1 VIGIGANGAVSAR
14 TKDLQTSRRVGGEA
28 LDRALHTNV
37 ELTDGLFVNTKLL
50 RWVVFGEVAFLFLMG
65 AGVALHPG
73 YVLARHE
80 GGISEYGVHVK
91 TAVFYTLAW
100 AVLAGGNMRAARAC
114 GGHGIRS
121 EKVRK
126 LLLFYSA
133 SSLLVLMSTYFYSID
148 AVMSYIHYGFAAVL
162 VVFMSLAAYWL
173 YRQLADVSWARAAL
187 WVQFVGSTSAL
198 LSIVGV
204 LHVLFCAETISNVG
218 CAILLAKTSSRALDG
233 NVGEITAAVL

>member
-1 VIGIGANGAVSAR
+1 VN
-14 TKDLQTSRRVGGEA
+14 SR
-28 LDRALHTNV
+28 
-37 ELTDGLFVNTKLL
+37 LL
-50 RWVVFGEVAFLFLMG
+50 RWVVFGEVAFLFFMG

-80 GGISEYGVHVK
+80 GGISEYGVHLK

-114 GGHGIRS
+114 GGRGDRS

-133 SSLLVLMSTYFYSID
+133 ASFLVLISSYFYSLD
-148 AVMSYIHYGFAAVL
+148 AVLKYIHYSFGAVL
-162 VVFMSLAAYWL
+162 VVFMSTAAYWL
-173 YRQLADVSWARAAL
+173 SRQLTDVTWARATL
-187 WVQFVGSTSAL
+187 WVQVLGSIAAL
-198 LSIVGV
+198 LSIVGA

-218 CAILLAKTSSRALDG
+218 CAILLAKTCSRALDG
-233 NVGEITAAVL
+233 DVAEIPVVATAA

>member
-1 VIGIGANGAVSAR
+1 
-14 TKDLQTSRRVGGEA
+14 
-28 LDRALHTNV
+28 
-37 ELTDGLFVNTKLL
+37 
-50 RWVVFGEVAFLFLMG
+50 MG

-91 TAVFYTLAW
+91 TAVLYTLAW
-100 AVLAGGNMRAARAC
+100 ALLAGGNMRAARVC
-114 GGHGIRS
+114 GGRGVRS

-133 SSLLVLMSTYFYSID
+133 ASLLVLISTYFYSLD
-148 AVMSYIHYGFAAVL
+148 AVLSYIHYGFAAVL

-187 WVQFVGSTSAL
+187 WVQVLGGVCAL
-198 LSIVGV
+198 LSIVGA

-218 CAILLAKTSSRALDG
+218 CAILLAKTCSRALDG
-233 NVGEITAAVL
+233 DSDEISAVVVAQ

>member
-1 VIGIGANGAVSAR
+1 MN
-14 TKDLQTSRRVGGEA
+14 SR
-28 LDRALHTNV
+28 
-37 ELTDGLFVNTKLL
+37 LL
-50 RWVVFGEVAFLFLMG
+50 RWVVFGEIAFLFFMG

-100 AVLAGGNMRAARAC
+100 VVLAGGNMRAARAC
-114 GGHGIRS
+114 GGRGVRS

-133 SSLLVLMSTYFYSID
+133 ASFLVLISSYFYSLD
-148 AVMSYIHYGFAAVL
+148 AVLKYIHYGLGAVL
-162 VVFMSLAAYWL
+162 VVFMSTAAYWL
-173 YRQLADVSWARAAL
+173 SRQITDVAWARATL
-187 WVQFVGSTSAL
+187 WVQLLGSVAAL

-204 LHVLFCAETISNVG
+204 LHVLFSAETISNVG
-218 CAILLAKTSSRALDG
+218 CAILLAKACSRALDG
-233 NVGEITAAVL
+233 DVGEISVVGVAQ

>member
-1 VIGIGANGAVSAR
+1 VN
-14 TKDLQTSRRVGGEA
+14 SR
-28 LDRALHTNV
+28 
-37 ELTDGLFVNTKLL
+37 LL
-50 RWVVFGEVAFLFLMG
+50 RWVVFGEVAFLFFMG

-91 TAVFYTLAW
+91 TAVLYTLAW

-114 GGHGIRS
+114 GGRGVRS

-133 SSLLVLMSTYFYSID
+133 ASLLVLISTYFYSLD
-148 AVMSYIHYGFAAVL
+148 AVLSYIHYGFAAVL
-162 VVFMSLAAYWL
+162 VVFMSAAAYWL
-173 YRQLADVSWARAAL
+173 YRQLTDVTWARAAL
-187 WVQFVGSTSAL
+187 WVQLLGSITAL
-198 LSIVGV
+198 LSIVGA

-218 CAILLAKTSSRALDG
+218 CAILLAKVCSRALDG
-233 NVGEITAAVL
+233 NVGELSVVVAAQ